1 MALVDSND
9 VEVGVEKTDQ
19 QPSIDE
25 VIEKPVA
32 VPVGILKTRSS
43 NETASN
49 EVDEQDVIEETSQSK
64 RKKGSAYFY

>member
-1 MALVDSND
+1 MAL
-9 VEVGVEKTDQ
+9 EVVLEEIDQ

-25 VIEKPVA
+25 VKEKPVA